1 MRLTRNIV
9 NGFRYQVALNI
20 EGQRVLAEV
29 VKWTYKGGDQS
40 VKEYSQSLGISNRKY
55 KDIFNAGQRKILD
68 SVDSTVLDMG
78 SAFGEYDISLLY
90 VILQNFCGLE
100 KPNSRVW
107 TSSVSGE
114 SLEHLIY
121 ILKEG
126 RNNNA
131 HKKDLQQMSDTKVE
145 KELKRL
151 KCLLWKIL
159 SKASIVTG
167 KHHRH
172 AHNMKQ
178 TVNDNFKQVL
188 MKVREPLDPTDLAL
202 LPQLQDEI
210 RVFHEII
217 RERVKKDSRQ
227 ELQDL
232 YPRLWD
238 VTLAP
243 WLLLDLKM
251 RPTLS
256 FTNLTI
262 VKEDVMWFQTSQEPQ
277 TISHKE
283 LLQVK
288 RRDDHLP
295 DVLIISGPGGMG
307 KTSLFKFM
315 IQSWV
320 EDSSQITGLENV
332 SHLMYFPLRGS
343 NICCLRDLLKYL
355 LPKTFRN
362 SGVKIEYFE
371 ELFVTFPAV
380 FLLDGYD
387 EVNEES
393 KKLIVDLLNINMNMR
408 IIITTRPGCLKE
420 LTQIMQNK
428 KSVLNVEM
436 KGISR
441 EDCDLFVENALSE
454 IVEDPDRRGRM
465 KNNILT
471 NLDNFNLEKTP
482 QNVPLTMKLLT
493 VREILTPDQSST
505 DIYADL
511 TKLMMGMTEERLVIK
526 GTTDVEDKIKE
537 YHEFQKKVAL
547 RGLKRCEHDLWPETV
562 EELKAKCRSLN
573 LPHREMLAGFLTSKR
588 SQKGLST
595 VQTWSFPHNRFQE
608 HWAADYIATKFLAVT
623 NILLLNENEI
633 PSTEEVEE
641 LNPNKNP
648 FLEIYFSGA
657 EEAKQLLSKE
667 GNKQKNLLIDIS
679 CKALRLL
686 PSAKKSL
693 LKKFAVSVVRLLL
706 YSEGLPATE
715 TKCDR
720 ICQFL
725 RASGNMPIVMEICG
739 QILQWY
745 DVWEVHW
752 RFFEEVVV
760 LKDFLESRRILF
772 RIEEDLEEAF
782 SYQLETTLRAFFQ
795 GNVEIVKGDF
805 CGAGT

>member
-9 NGFRYQVALNI
+9 NGFRYQVAVNI

-29 VKWTYKGGDQS
+29 VKWMYKGENQS
-40 VKEYSQSLGISNRKY
+40 VKEYSQSLCISNSKY
-55 KDIFNAGQRKILD
+55 KNIFNVGQRKILD
-68 SVDSTVLDMG
+68 TEVSSVLDMDT
-78 SAFGEYDISLLY
+78 AFRQYDISLLY

-100 KPNSRVW
+100 KPNSPVW
-107 TSSVSGE
+107 TSPASEE

-131 HKKDLQQMSDTKVE
+131 HKNHLQQMSDTKLE
-145 KELKRL
+145 KELKWL
-151 KCLLWKIL
+151 KHLLWKIL
-159 SKASIVTG
+159 STACNVTG

-172 AHNMKQ
+172 AHKMKQ
-178 TVNDNFKQVL
+178 TVNENFRQLL

-238 VTLAP
+238 MTLAP
-243 WLLLDLKM
+243 WLLPDLKM
-251 RPTLS
+251 RPILS
-256 FTNLTI
+256 FTNLI
-262 VKEDVMWFQTSQEPQ
+262 IKEDMMWFLTSQEPQ

-288 RRDDHLP
+288 RKDDHLP
-295 DVLIISGPGGMG
+295 EVLIISGPGGMG

-332 SHLMYFPLRGS
+332 SHLIYFPLRGS
-343 NICCLRDLLKYL
+343 NICCLRDLLKNL
-355 LPKTFRN
+355 LPKTFRE

-371 ELFVTFPAV
+371 ELFATFPAV

-387 EVNEES
+387 EVNEEAI
-393 KKLIVDLLNINMNMR
+393 KLIVDLLNINMNMR
-408 IIITTRPGCLKE
+408 IIITTRPGYLKE

-428 KSVLNVEM
+428 KSLLNVEM

-441 EDCDLFVENALSE
+441 EDCDLYVENALSE
-454 IVEDPDRRGRM
+454 VVDDPYCRGRM

-471 NLDNFNLEKTP
+471 NLDNFNLEKSVL
-482 QNVPLTMKLLT
+482 NVPLTMKLLI

-505 DIYADL
+505 DIYEDL
-511 TKLMMGMTEERLVIK
+511 TKLMMGKTEERLIIK

-537 YHEFQKKVAL
+537 YHKFQKKVAL

-562 EELKAKCRSLN
+562 EELKGKCESLN
-573 LPHREMLAGFLTSKR
+573 LPYKEMLAGFLTSKR
-588 SQKGLST
+588 SRKGLSI

-623 NILLLNENEI
+623 NTLLLDENEI
-633 PSTEEVEE
+633 SSIEEIAE
-641 LNPNKNP
+641 LNPTKNP
-648 FLEIYFSGA
+648 LLEIYFSGA
-657 EEAKQLLSKE
+657 EEVRQLLSKE
-667 GNKQKNLLIDIS
+667 GNKQRNLLIDIS

-693 LKKFAVSVVRLLL
+693 LKKFSVSVISLLL
-706 YSEGLPATE
+706 HSEGLPASE

-725 RASGNMPIVMEICG
+725 RASGNLPIVIEICG
-739 QILQWY
+739 QILQGY

-752 RFFEEVVV
+752 RFLEEVVA
-760 LKDFLESRRILF
+760 LKDFRESRRVLV
-772 RIEEDLEEAF
+772 RMEEDLEEAF
-782 SYQLETTLRAFFQ
+782 SYQLESYLREFVQ

-805 CGAGT
+805 YGVLT

>member
-9 NGFRYQVALNI
+9 NGFRYQAALNI

-29 VKWTYKGGDQS
+29 VKWTYKGGNQS

-55 KDIFNAGQRKILD
+55 KDIFNAGQRNTLD
-68 SVDSTVLDMG
+68 SVVSSVLDMG
-78 SAFGEYDISLLY
+78 SAFREYDISLLY

-100 KPNSRVW
+100 KPNSPVW
-107 TSSVSGE
+107 TSPASGE
-114 SLEHLIY
+114 SLERLIY
-121 ILKEG
+121 ILKEK

-131 HKKDLQQMSDTKVE
+131 HKNDLQQMSDTEVE
-145 KELKRL
+145 EELKGLKRL
-151 KCLLWKIL
+151 LSKIL

-167 KHHRH
+167 KHHQH
-172 AHNMKQ
+172 AHNMEQ
-178 TVNDNFKQVL
+178 TVNENFKRLL

-217 RERVKKDSRQ
+217 REGVKKDSRQ
-227 ELQDL
+227 ELQDH
-232 YPRLWD
+232 YPSLWD

-243 WLLLDLKM
+243 WLLPDLKM

-256 FTNLTI
+256 FTNLI
-262 VKEDVMWFQTSQEPQ
+262 IKEDMMWFQTSQEPQ

-288 RRDDHLP
+288 RKDDHLP

-332 SHLMYFPLRGS
+332 SHLMYFQLRGS
-343 NICCLRDLLKYL
+343 NICCLRDLLKNL
-355 LPKTFRN
+355 LPNTFQK

-408 IIITTRPGCLKE
+408 IIITTRPGCVKE

-454 IVEDPDRRGRM
+454 VVEDPYLRGQM

-471 NLDNFNLEKTP
+471 NLDNFTLEKNVL
-482 QNVPLTMKLLT
+482 NVPLTMKLLT

-511 TKLMMGMTEERLVIK
+511 TKLMMGKTEERLIIK
-526 GTTDVEDKIKE
+526 GITDVENKIKE
-537 YHEFQKKVAL
+537 YHEFQKGVAL
-547 RGLKRCEHDLWPETV
+547 RGLKRCEHNLWPETV
-562 EELKAKCRSLN
+562 EELKAKCESLN
-573 LPHREMLAGFLTSKR
+573 LPYKEMLAGFLTFER
-588 SQKGLST
+588 SRKGLSI

-623 NILLLNENEI
+623 NTLLLDENEI
-633 PSTEEVEE
+633 SSIEEVAE
-641 LNPNKNP
+641 LNPNKNL

-667 GNKQKNLLIDIS
+667 GNKQKKL
-679 CKALRLL
+679 A
-686 PSAKKSL
+686 
-693 LKKFAVSVVRLLL
+693 
-706 YSEGLPATE
+706 
-715 TKCDR
+715 DR
-720 ICQFL
+720 HFL
-725 RASGNMPIVMEICG
+725 
-739 QILQWY
+739 
-745 DVWEVHW
+745 
-752 RFFEEVVV
+752 
-760 LKDFLESRRILF
+760 
-772 RIEEDLEEAF
+772 
-782 SYQLETTLRAFFQ
+782 
-795 GNVEIVKGDF
+795 
-805 CGAGT
+805 